1 MNVLKKKVNISL
13 IQLAGSTPDKFAN
26 LARAESLIAKTM
38 KEYPATEVI
47 VLPECF
53 NSPYS
58 VKLFK
63 KYAEP
68 IILDDAKKA
77 PSVSKLSEL
86 ALKHKILL
94 IGGSIPEIEES
105 TGKIYNTSLVFDPK
119 GNLVGK
125 HRKLHLFDVDIPN
138 GITFK
143 ESITL
148 SPGNKV
154 TTIDDSGNSGL
165 KFGLGICYDMR
176 FPEPAMYSS
185 RIENANTLIYPSAF
199 NTVTGPLHWHLLAKV
214 RAMDNQVYTILC
226 SPARAAEGLV
236 DEFGDPVYRAYG
248 HSLIVNPKG
257 DILVEAGENEEI
269 LNCELDGDVINAVR
283 QAIPIGFQR
292 RFDVY
297 EQVKLKEEEK

>member
-1 MNVLKKKVNISL
+1 MNVLKKTVNISL

-38 KEYPATEVI
+38 EQYPKTEVI

-58 VKLFK
+58 VKLFR

-68 IILDDAKKA
+68 IVLNDAKKA
-77 PSVSKLSEL
+77 PSVFKLSQL

-94 IGGSIPEIEES
+94 IGGSIPEIEET
-105 TGKIYNTSLVFDPK
+105 TGKVYNTSLVFNSA
-119 GNLVGK
+119 GELVGQ
-125 HRKLHLFDVDIPN
+125 HRKLHLFDIDIPN

-143 ESITL
+143 ESVTL
-148 SPGNKV
+148 SPGNKI
-154 TTIDDSGNSGL
+154 TTIDNSEQSGL

-185 RIENANTLIYPSAF
+185 RVEHANCLIYPSAF

-214 RAMDNQVYTILC
+214 RSMDNQVYTILC
-226 SPARAAEGLV
+226 SPSRAAEGLT

-248 HSLIVNPKG
+248 HSLVVNPKG
-257 DILVEAGENEEI
+257 EILVEAGEEEEI
-269 LNCELDGDVINAVR
+269 LNCELDGSVIDSIR

-297 EQVKLKEEEK
+297 EQVKLADE

>member
-1 MNVLKKKVNISL
+1 MNVLKRKVNISL
-13 IQLAGSTPDKFAN
+13 IQLAGSTPDKAAN
-26 LARAESLIAKTM
+26 LARAEKMVAKTM
-38 KEYPATEVI
+38 EQYPKTEVI

-58 VKLFK
+58 VKLFR

-68 IILDDAKKA
+68 IVLNDAEKS
-77 PSVSKLSEL
+77 PSVFKLSEL
-86 ALKHKILL
+86 ASKYKILL
-94 IGGSIPEIEES
+94 VGGSIPEIEEA
-105 TGKIYNTSLVFDPK
+105 TGNIYNTSLVFNASGD
-119 GNLVGK
+119 LIGK
-125 HRKLHLFDVDIPN
+125 HRKLHLFDIDIPN

-143 ESITL
+143 ESTTL

-154 TTIDDSGNSGL
+154 TTIDNTEQTGL

-185 RIENANTLIYPSAF
+185 RVEQANCLIYPSAF
-199 NTVTGPLHWHLLAKV
+199 NTVTGPLHWHLLAKA
-214 RAMDNQVYTILC
+214 RSMDNQVYTVLC

-248 HSLIVNPKG
+248 HSLIVNPRG
-257 DILVEAGENEEI
+257 EVVVEAGEGEEI
-269 LNCELDGDVINAVR
+269 LNAELDGGVIDAIR

-297 EQVKLKEEEK
+297 GQVSLQEEK